1 VLPLPPTAAVRP
13 SVTCSADGAATL
25 ATPQTVTRGGPQRI
39 PRPPGT
45 RLGGPPAWA
54 SLSDEARRPSLDHIR
69 DALQR
74 GPEARR
80 SPVEGL
86 TSTCSAVLA
95 PLYEHDGLVHVVLTR
110 RAWHMRSHTGEVSF
124 PGGRQE
130 PDETLWET
138 ALREANEEV
147 ALDPSSVEQ
156 IGELH
161 HLATITSRSSI
172 VPFVGVL
179 PDRPRLVPN
188 PDEVDAI
195 LHVPLA
201 ELLDPEAYRQ
211 ERWGLPGID
220 RPIHFFEIVGDT
232 IWGATASM
240 LVDLLT
246 RITAPSA

>member
-1 VLPLPPTAAVRP
+1 M
-13 SVTCSADGAATL
+13 TCSADGASAPPRSD
-25 ATPQTVTRGGPQRI
+25 AARRGGPQRI

-45 RLGGPPAWA
+45 RLGGPPSWA
-54 SLSDEARRPSLDHIR
+54 SLPEDQRHPSLDEVR
-69 DALQR
+69 AALAE
-74 GPEARR
+74 GPEPRR

-86 TSTCSAVLA
+86 TSRYSAVLA
-95 PLYEHDGLVHVVLTR
+95 PLYEHDGETHVVLTR

-124 PGGRQE
+124 PGGKQE
-130 PDETLWET
+130 PGETPWQT

-156 IGELH
+156 VGELH
-161 HLATITSRSSI
+161 HLATVTSRSSI
-172 VPFVGVL
+172 VPYVGVL
-179 PDRPRLVPN
+179 PGRPRLVPN
-188 PDEVDAI
+188 PGEVDAI

-211 ERWGLPGID
+211 ERWGLPGIE

-232 IWGATASM
+232 IWGATAAM

-246 RITAPSA
+246 RITAGAAD

>member
-1 VLPLPPTAAVRP
+1 M
-13 SVTCSADGAATL
+13 TCSAEQPPA
-25 ATPQTVTRGGPQRI
+25 PVVERGGPQRI

-45 RLGGPPAWA
+45 RPGDPPAWA
-54 SLSDEARRPSLDHIR
+54 SLPDDARRPTLDRIR
-69 DALQR
+69 AVLAE
-74 GPEARR
+74 GPAPRR

-86 TSTCSAVLA
+86 TSLRSAVLA
-95 PLYEHDGLVHVVLTR
+95 PLYEQDGEVHVVLTR

-130 PDETLWET
+130 PGETLWQT
-138 ALREANEEV
+138 ALREAHEETG
-147 ALDPSSVEQ
+147 LDPTAVEQ
-156 IGELH
+156 VGELH
-161 HLATITSRSSI
+161 HLATVTSRSSI

-179 PDRPRLVPN
+179 PGRPRLVPN

-201 ELLDPEAYRQ
+201 ELLEPDVYRA
-211 ERWGLPGID
+211 ERWGLPGLD

-246 RITAPSA
+246 RITTTAADG

>member
-1 VLPLPPTAAVRP
+1 MAAARP
-13 SVTCSADGAATL
+13 SVTSSAEQPPA
-25 ATPQTVTRGGPQRI
+25 VVRGGPQHI

-45 RLGGPPAWA
+45 LPGDPPAWS
-54 SLSDEARRPSLDHIR
+54 SLTDAERRPSLERIR
-69 DALQR
+69 EVLAG
-74 GPEARR
+74 GPEPRR
-80 SPVEGL
+80 SPVEDRTGL
-86 TSTCSAVLA
+86 RSAVLA
-95 PLYEHDGLVHVVLTR
+95 PLYEHDGDVHVVLTR

-124 PGGRQE
+124 PGGKQE
-130 PDETLWET
+130 PGETLWET
-138 ALREANEEV
+138 ALREANEETG
-147 ALDPSSVEQ
+147 LEPTSVER

-161 HLATITSRSSI
+161 HLATVTSRSSI

-179 PDRPRLVPN
+179 PGRPRLVPN

-201 ELLDPEAYRQ
+201 ELLDPEVYRA
-211 ERWGLPGID
+211 ERWVLPGMD

-246 RITAPSA
+246 RITAATDQPT

>member
-1 VLPLPPTAAVRP
+1 M
-13 SVTCSADGAATL
+13 TCSADGAVAPR
-25 ATPQTVTRGGPQRI
+25 ATPAVTRGGPQRI

-54 SLSDEARRPSLDHIR
+54 SLPEHRRHPTLDQVR
-69 DALQR
+69 VALEQ
-74 GPEARR
+74 GPEPRR

-86 TSTCSAVLA
+86 TSRYSAVLA
-95 PLYEHDGLVHVVLTR
+95 PIYEHDGEAHVVLTR

-124 PGGRQE
+124 PGGKQE
-130 PDETLWET
+130 PGETPWQT
-138 ALREANEEV
+138 ALREAHEEV
-147 ALDPSSVEQ
+147 ALDPASVEQ
-156 IGELH
+156 AGELH
-161 HLATITSRSSI
+161 HLATVTSRSSI
-172 VPFVGVL
+172 VPYVGVL
-179 PDRPRLVPN
+179 PGRPRLVPN

-201 ELLDPEAYRQ
+201 DLLDPEAYRQ

-240 LVDLLT
+240 LVDLLA
-246 RITAPSA
+246 RITATAE